1 MPRFRLKSPVESFDS
16 GVGQL
21 GTAKW
26 VGVQSKYRVRSFS
39 LGPTEGTG
47 VILPMMAYQLHSVE
61 LVFTDAELK
70 NLLNALQIQVFWGGR
85 GFVWGWGHLPLR

>member
-1 MPRFRLKSPVESFDS
+1 MPRFRLRSPVESFDS

-47 VILPMMAYQLHSVE
+47 VILPMMAYLLHSVE
-61 LVFTDAELK
+61 LDFTDAEL
-70 NLLNALQIQVFWGGR
+70 
-85 GFVWGWGHLPLR
+85 